1 MSHFS
6 RQLTQVPGLIRI
18 FSDLHYGDRASRLRS
33 LEQLNPLLDGVDQL
47 ILNGDTFDTRPS
59 SHPQQTARIR
69 AETMAY
75 FANCA
80 PTVTHLTGNHD
91 PDISTHHCLDL
102 AGGHI
107 FVTHGDIIFED
118 VVPWGRDTEYF
129 TARINRDLAA
139 LDEKS
144 RHQLEPRLTVYR
156 SACLDL
162 PQGHQAEPNPL
173 KYALQVLADNIWP
186 PQRSL
191 RILRAWQETPN
202 RAAAIAAIHR
212 PAARFMLI
220 GHTPRPGVWTTT
232 SGLTVINTGS
242 LSRPFGALAV
252 DLNPT
257 QLTVRRIVAR
267 AGYFQPGP
275 VIAEFALAETP
286 ASSKMLT

>member
-1 MSHFS
+1 M
-6 RQLTQVPGLIRI
+6 
-18 FSDLHYGDRASRLRS
+18 
-33 LEQLNPLLDGVDQL
+33 EGVDQL

-69 AETMAY
+69 TETTAY

-80 PTVTHLTGNHD
+80 STVIHLTGNHD
-91 PDISTHHCLDL
+91 PDISAHHSLDL
-102 AGGHI
+102 AGGHV

-118 VVPWGRDTEYF
+118 VVPWGRDTDYF
-129 TARINRDLAA
+129 TARIQHDLAA
-139 LDEKS
+139 LNEKS
-144 RHQLEPRLTVYR
+144 RHQLDSRLAITR
-156 SACLDL
+156 AACLGL

-173 KYALQVLADNIWP
+173 KYALQVAADNLWP

-191 RILRAWQETPN
+191 RILRAWRETPA
-202 RAAAIAAIHR
+202 RAAAIAATHR
-212 PAARFMLI
+212 PDARFMLI
-220 GHTPRPGVWTTT
+220 GHTHRPGVWTTP

-252 DLNPT
+252 DLHAT

-267 AGYFQPGP
+267 AGHFQPGP

-286 ASSKMLT
+286 ASAKIPA